1 MINILSLNCG
11 LAFAP
16 YLADSL
22 SVFLSHGPPISRAI
36 RQGGSGLIIRS
47 EDRLV
52 LRHQNRQAE
61 LGNEEARH
69 YLETIEF
76 RIDAFDILRT
86 SDEVVLAAFQG
97 DLFLSHPQSDLWLDR
112 SAVEYLVAAAAQAT
126 FPDSAALPDWLSIS
140 TGAGRLL
147 ISDQRNGRWVL
158 LGADHLAELD
168 RRLRCLYV
176 TKQTD
181 AHPKPPVILLK
192 GVKIH
197 LQSARRL
204 AKALQEFSDSGEV
217 SPFEEA
223 APQFSLRVVKSTEGI
238 EIGDSA
244 ARIGITRRE
253 ARKWAAIIEAE
264 LSRLN
269 VTEREHGLIRT
280 VFADAE
286 GGRWVLQ
293 WGDEVFVP
301 MECLAESAGPGSP
314 RVFKE
319 NARLAGRT
327 VDGFL
332 ILLSLQDSACVALTS
347 SETEELLWNEIGS
360 EG

>member
-1 MINILSLNCG
+1 M
-11 LAFAP
+11 
-16 YLADSL
+16 
-22 SVFLSHGPPISRAI
+22 
-36 RQGGSGLIIRS
+36 IIRS
-47 EDRLV
+47 EDRLA

-61 LGNEEARH
+61 LGSEEVRH
-69 YLETIEF
+69 YLATIEF

-86 SDEVVLAAFQG
+86 SDEVVLASFQG
-97 DLFLSHPQSDLWLDR
+97 NLFLSHPQSDLWLDR

-126 FPDSAALPDWLSIS
+126 FPESAALPDWLSIS

-158 LGADHLAELD
+158 LGADHIAELE
-168 RRLRCLYV
+168 RRLPFLYG
-176 TKQTD
+176 TRQTD

-192 GVKIH
+192 GVEIH

-204 AKALQEFSDSGEV
+204 AKTLQEFSDSGEV

-244 ARIGITRRE
+244 ARIGMTRRE
-253 ARKWAAIIEAE
+253 ARKWAAIIDAE

-269 VTEREHGLIRT
+269 VTEKEHGLIRT

-301 MECLAESAGPGSP
+301 MECLADPAGPCSP
-314 RVFKE
+314 GVFKE
-319 NARLAGRT
+319 NARLSGRT
-327 VDGFL
+327 VDGIL
-332 ILLSLQDSACVALTS
+332 VLLSPHNSACVALAPPK
-347 SETEELLWNEIGS
+347 TEEFVSNEIGS